1 MKRLLSFIMAISC
14 AGFVLAQDIIVLKS
28 GERIENAKVQSITD
42 KDITYVQDG
51 NTISVPHNSVEAI
64 LYEDGRY
71 EAIKA
76 TLVGDSAS
84 IAAVEQLGYNA
95 EELKTMINNG
105 EDRTMLLLQDKS
117 YSKECRKV
125 GKKEYYKVFNELYK
139 PALKAAKASGLKQ
152 MDAVHKAVNEVF
164 PKAIKA
170 GNDAVRECNG
180 GM

>member
-1 MKRLLSFIMAISC
+1 MKRLLSFIITIFC
-14 AGFVLAQDIIVLKS
+14 AEFVLAQDIIVLKS
-28 GERIENAKVQSITD
+28 GERIENTKVQSITD
-42 KDITYVQDG
+42 KDITYIHDG

-64 LYEDGRY
+64 FYEDGRY

-95 EELKTMINNG
+95 EELQAMINNG
-105 EDRTMLLLQDKS
+105 EDRTLLLWQDKS
-117 YSKECRKV
+117 YPKECRKV

-139 PALKAAKASGLKQ
+139 PALKEAKESGLKNI
-152 MDAVHKAVNEVF
+152 DATQKAINEVF
-164 PKAIKA
+164 PKAMKA